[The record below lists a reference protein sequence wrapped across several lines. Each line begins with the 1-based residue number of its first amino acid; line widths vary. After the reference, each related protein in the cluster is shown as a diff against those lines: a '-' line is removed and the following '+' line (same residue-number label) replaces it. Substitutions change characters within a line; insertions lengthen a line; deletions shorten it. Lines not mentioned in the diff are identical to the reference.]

1 MKRLI
6 VMLCLLL
13 FLNSTLVAA
22 AAEQA
27 SVSSSTAE
35 GQKSLKNTSIS
46 AAINSPEIDIK
57 KISYKTELKKLGFLK
72 EESKDAALDLR
83 NAVIRFQASCN
94 LTVTGKWSDKCL
106 SLLAERLQT
115 GIAACKDLIAVPP
128 VPGKWIVINKTKRTL
143 TLYEGYKVIQKYPVA
158 IGNPPSRTPED
169 KYSIVSKVINPSWG
183 GGGYAK
189 PVKGGVPENPL
200 GYRWLG
206 LSYKNGSTLGIHGN
220 NSPYS
225 IGKNVSHGCIR
236 MINSD
241 VTQLFT
247 VVPRSA
253 PVWIGTDSKLKEWGV
268 FQPEYASKAQL
279 PAEIAGEGKTT
290 ANSTSPA
297 GITVKPTDET
307 ASVTGGAIK
316 VTYDEELPTTGGAIG
331 IPTEASVTSTGG
343 AVGISDIETTAT
355 P

>member
-6 VMLCLLL
+6 TMLCFLLL
-13 FLNSTLVAA
+13 LNGTLITA

-27 SVSSSTAE
+27 SAVDKPSTV
-35 GQKSLKNTSIS
+35 T
-46 AAINSPEIDIK
+46 AAPPTIDPDKIN
-57 KISYKTELKKLGFLK
+57 YKTELEKLGFLK
-72 EESKDAALDLR
+72 EESKDAALNLR
-83 NAVIRFQASCN
+83 NAVIRFQSSCN
-94 LTVTGKWSDKCL
+94 VAVSGKWDKKCL
-106 SLLAERLQT
+106 SMLTKLLQT
-115 GIAACKDLIAVPP
+115 GVTTCEDMITAPP
-128 VPGKWIVINKTKRTL
+128 VPGKWIVINKTKRIL
-143 TLYEGYKVIQKYPVA
+143 TLYEGNKVVQKYPVA

-169 KYSIVSKVINPSWG
+169 KYTIVSKVINPSWG

-247 VVPRSA
+247 IIPRSA
-253 PVWIGTDSKLKEWGV
+253 PVWIGSEAKLKEWGV
-268 FQPEYASKAQL
+268 IQPEYGSKPVPPVIKSAL
-279 PAEIAGEGKTT
+279 PASNKDKV
-290 ANSTSPA
+290 
-297 GITVKPTDET
+297 ITD
-307 ASVTGGAIK
+307 GAIK
-316 VTYDEELPTTGGAIG
+316 VTYDEAVPTTGGAISAPDNETVPASDGGIG
-331 IPTEASVTSTGG
+331 IPDVM
-343 AVGISDIETTAT
+343 V